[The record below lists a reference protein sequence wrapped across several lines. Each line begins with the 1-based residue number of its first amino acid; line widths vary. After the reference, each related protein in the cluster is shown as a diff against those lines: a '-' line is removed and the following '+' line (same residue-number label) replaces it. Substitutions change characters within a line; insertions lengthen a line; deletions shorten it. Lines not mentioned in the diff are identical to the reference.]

1 MATASIRPGDIITY
15 PFGMRREID
24 VVTVQATRL
33 LASGNIAIRYRFTS
47 NPSGID
53 WQGVV
58 RPGDPDVRVLSRGVA
73 RVDAMTRS
81 LLS

>member
-1 MATASIRPGDIITY
+1 MPTTSIRPGDILAY

-24 VVTVQATRL
+24 VITVHATRL
-33 LASGNIAIRYRFTS
+33 LASGNIAIRYSFTA
-47 NPSGID
+47 NPNGVD

-58 RPGDPDVRVLSRGVA
+58 RAGDPDVRVLSRGVA
-73 RVDAMTRS
+73 RVRTEPMT